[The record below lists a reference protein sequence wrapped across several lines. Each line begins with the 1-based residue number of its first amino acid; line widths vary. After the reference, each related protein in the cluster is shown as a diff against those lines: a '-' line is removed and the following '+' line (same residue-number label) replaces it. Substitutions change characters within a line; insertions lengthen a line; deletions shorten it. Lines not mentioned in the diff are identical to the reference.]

1 MTPEHIF
8 LIALLGAIMGL
19 DVVSFPQAMIS
30 RPIVAAT
37 ITGVLLGDAAG
48 GLLVGATLELIALET
63 LPVGASRYPEWGSA
77 SVVGGALFA
86 LRPEPTAGTLTMA
99 VLGALATAWVGGWTM
114 YVIRRFNG
122 AIARRWIPTLGLGS
136 GRAVV
141 AIQTAG
147 IAADF
152 ARGGLLT
159 LIAMTALDPL
169 ASAMVGLWSLDA
181 RFSRAVVVAAAAAVA
196 AGAVWKLFHNTPA
209 ARWYFLG
216 GLAIGLSLWVIR

>member
-1 MTPEHIF
+1 MTPEQL
-8 LIALLGAIMGL
+8 LIITLLGAIVGL

-37 ITGVLLGDAAG
+37 TAGLVLGHPAG

-77 SVVGGALFA
+77 AVVGGALFA
-86 LRPEPTAGTLTMA
+86 LRPHPGAGALTMA
-99 VLGALATAWVGGWTM
+99 VLGAIATAWIGGWTM

-122 AIARRWIPTLGLGS
+122 AITRRWIPTLGLGS
-136 GRAVV
+136 GRAVI

-159 LIAMTALDPL
+159 LLAMVALDPV
-169 ASAMVGLWSLDA
+169 AHAITQLWSLDA
-181 RFSRAVVVAAAAAVA
+181 RLSRAVVVAAAAAVA
-196 AGAVWKLFHNTPA
+196 AGATWKLFHNTPGA
-209 ARWYFLG
+209 KWFFAG
-216 GLAIGLSLWVIR
+216 GCAIGLLIVLVR

>member
-1 MTPEHIF
+1 MTPEQ
-8 LIALLGAIMGL
+8 LLTIALLGAIVGL

-37 ITGVLLGDAAG
+37 ISGMVLGQPVG

-86 LRPEPTAGTLTMA
+86 LRPSPSAGALTMA
-99 VLGALATAWVGGWTM
+99 VLGALATAWIGGWTM

-136 GRAVV
+136 GPAVI

-159 LIAMTALDPL
+159 LVAMLSLEPVARAVTAT
-169 ASAMVGLWSLDA
+169 WSLDA
-181 RFSRAVVVAAAAAVA
+181 RLSHAIVAAAAAAVA
-196 AGAVWKLFHNTPA
+196 GGATWKLFHNTPG
-209 ARWYFLG
+209 ARWFFAG
-216 GLAIGLSLWVIR
+216 GLVLGLFLLVMR

>member
-1 MTPEHIF
+1 MSPEQ
-8 LIALLGAIMGL
+8 LLTVALLGAIIGL

-37 ITGVLLGDAAG
+37 IAGTVLGHPAG

-86 LRPEPTAGTLTMA
+86 LRPQHTAGALTMA
-99 VLGALATAWVGGWTM
+99 VLGALATGWIGGWTM

-136 GRAVV
+136 GRAVI

-159 LIAMTALDPL
+159 LLAMLALDPL
-169 ASAMVGLWSLDA
+169 ARAMVALWSLDA
-181 RFSRAVVVAAAAAVA
+181 RVSRAIVVAAAASVA
-196 AGAVWKLFHNTPA
+196 AGAAWKLFHNTPG
-209 ARWYFLG
+209 ARWFFAG
-216 GLAIGLSLWVIR
+216 GLAIGLLLLLAR

>member
-1 MTPEHIF
+1 MTPEQLF
-8 LIALLGAIMGL
+8 TVGLLGAIIGL

-37 ITGVLLGDAAG
+37 IAGIVLGDPAG

-86 LRPEPTAGTLTMA
+86 LRPTPMSGALTLA

-136 GRAVV
+136 GRAVI

-147 IAADF
+147 ITADF
-152 ARGGLLT
+152 VRGGVLT
-159 LIAMTALDPL
+159 LIAMLALDPL
-169 ASAMVGLWSLDA
+169 SRAMVGLWSVDA
-181 RFSRAVVVAAAAAVA
+181 RLSRGVVVAAAAAVA
-196 AGAVWKLFHNTPA
+196 AGATWKLFHNTPG

-216 GLAIGLSLWVIR
+216 GLGIGLALLLSQ

>member
-86 LRPEPTAGTLTMA
+86 LRPAPSPGALTMA
-99 VLGALATAWVGGWTM
+99 VLAALATAWIGGWTM

-122 AIARRWIPTLGLGS
+122 IIARRWIPTLGLGS

-159 LIAMTALDPL
+159 LVAMLSLEPVSRA
-169 ASAMVGLWSLDA
+169 VGAFWSLDA
-181 RFSRAVVVAAAAAVA
+181 RLSRAIVVAAAAAVA
-196 AGAVWKLFHNTPA
+196 GGATWKLFHNTPG
-209 ARWYFLG
+209 ARWFFGG
-216 GLAIGLSLWVIR
+216 GLILGLLLLLVR

>member
-1 MTPEHIF
+1 MTTDQL
-8 LIALLGAIMGL
+8 LIVTLLGAIIGL

-30 RPIVAAT
+30 RPLVAAT
-37 ITGVLLGDAAG
+37 ISGMVLGQPAG

-86 LRPEPTAGTLTMA
+86 LRPHPTAGALAMA
-99 VLGALATAWVGGWTM
+99 ILGALAAAWVGGWTM

-136 GRAVV
+136 GRAVI

-147 IAADF
+147 LAADF

-159 LIAMTALDPL
+159 LFAMLTLEPL
-169 ASAMVGLWSLDA
+169 SRAMVGLWSLDA
-181 RFSRAVVVAAAAAVA
+181 RLSRAIVVAAAAAVA
-196 AGAVWKLFHNTPA
+196 AGAAWKLFHNTQGA
-209 ARWYFLG
+209 HWFFAGGVALG
-216 GLAIGLSLWVIR
+216 LLLLLAL

>member
-1 MTPEHIF
+1 MTPQEI
-8 LIALLGAIMGL
+8 LTIALLGAIIGL

-37 ITGVLLGDAAG
+37 IAGLVLGEPAG

-86 LRPEPTAGTLTMA
+86 LRPTHPAGALTVA
-99 VLGALATAWVGGWTM
+99 VLGALATAWVGGWSM

-122 AIARRWIPTLGLGS
+122 VIARRWIPTLGLGS
-136 GRAVV
+136 GRAVI

-152 ARGGLLT
+152 ARGGILT
-159 LIAMTALDPL
+159 LL
-169 ASAMVGLWSLDA
+169 AMVAFHPLLNAILGVWSVDA
-181 RFSRAVVVAAAAAVA
+181 RLSRAVVVAAAAAVA
-196 AGAVWKLFHNTPA
+196 AGAAWKLFHNTPG
-209 ARWYFLG
+209 ARWYFAG
-216 GLAIGLSLWVIR
+216 GLVVGLLLLLR

>member
-1 MTPEHIF
+1 MTPEQLLI
-8 LIALLGAIMGL
+8 IALLGAIIGL

-37 ITGVLLGDAAG
+37 IAGMVLGHPAG

-77 SVVGGALFA
+77 AVVGGALFA
-86 LRPEPTAGTLTMA
+86 LRPLPTAGALTMA

-136 GRAVV
+136 GRAVI

-159 LIAMTALDPL
+159 LMAMLTLDPL
-169 ASAMVGLWSLDA
+169 TRAMVGLWSLDA
-181 RFSRAVVVAAAAAVA
+181 RLSRAIVVAAAAAVA
-196 AGAVWKLFHNTPA
+196 AAATWKLFHNTPG
-209 ARWYFLG
+209 ARWHFAG
-216 GLAIGLSLWVIR
+216 GLAIGLLLLLVR

>member
-1 MTPEHIF
+1 MTPEQ
-8 LIALLGAIMGL
+8 LLTIALLGAIIGL

-30 RPIVAAT
+30 RPLVAAT
-37 ITGVLLGDAAG
+37 IAGIVLGQPAG

-86 LRPEPTAGTLTMA
+86 LRPAPSPGALTMA
-99 VLGALATAWVGGWTM
+99 VLGALATAWIGGWTM

-136 GRAVV
+136 GRAVI

-147 IAADF
+147 LAADF

-159 LIAMTALDPL
+159 LVAMLSLEPVSRA
-169 ASAMVGLWSLDA
+169 VGALWSLDA
-181 RFSRAVVVAAAAAVA
+181 RLSRAIVVAAAAAVA
-196 AGAVWKLFHNTPA
+196 GGATWKLFHNTPG
-209 ARWYFLG
+209 ARWFFAG
-216 GLAIGLSLWVIR
+216 GLVLGLLLLVLR